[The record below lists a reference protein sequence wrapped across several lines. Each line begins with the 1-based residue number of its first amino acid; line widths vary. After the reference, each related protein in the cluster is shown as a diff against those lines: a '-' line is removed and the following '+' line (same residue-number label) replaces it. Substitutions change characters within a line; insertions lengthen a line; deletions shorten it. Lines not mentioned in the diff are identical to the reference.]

1 MFRRVFLSALVAGV
15 LGGVVI
21 SAVQSV
27 TTTPLILHAETF
39 ETASA
44 AHAAPAPPAATGSSR
59 LAVHDHAGHDHAA
72 PDHAAHDHGDGW
84 APADGIERLFYTTMA
99 NILVGFGFALLIAGG
114 FALSGRQVDAGEGVL
129 WGIAGFAVFT
139 LAPGLGLPPELP
151 GTAAAELVARQG
163 WWLLTVA
170 ATAAGLALIVF
181 RGSIL
186 GTVLGL
192 LVIVFPHVL
201 GAPHPHELTN
211 AVPAELGAQFA
222 AASIVTSAAFWVLLG
237 WLTGTGYNRLGAIDA
252 IGLARAATE

>member
-44 AHAAPAPPAATGSSR
+44 AQAAPAPPAATESSR

-72 PDHAAHDHGDGW
+72 HDHGNAW

-114 FALSGRQVDAGEGVL
+114 FALSGRQIDAGEGVL

-151 GTAAAELVARQG
+151 GTAAAEIVARQG
-163 WWLLTVA
+163 WWVLTVA
-170 ATAAGLALIVF
+170 ATAAGLVLIVF

-186 GTVLGL
+186 GTALGL
-192 LVIVFPHVL
+192 LVIVFPHAL

-211 AVPAELGAQFA
+211 AVPAELAAQFA

-237 WLTGTGYNRLGAIDA
+237 WLAGKSYDRLGAIDA
-252 IGLARAATE
+252 IGTARAATE